1 MTERPALLLIP
12 RDEVLTIP
20 AAARYA
26 RRSEVQIRR
35 WCKRYP
41 ISRQAGRN
49 APIEVSRLALEMV
62 LHGDFEALEEL
73 VTNGREAPAVQRY
86 VRALG
91 LAA

>member
-1 MTERPALLLIP
+1 MLLIP
-12 RDEVLTIP
+12 RDEVLTVR

-26 RRSEVQIRR
+26 RRSEAQIRR

-62 LHGDFEALEEL
+62 LHGDMEALEEL
-73 VTNGREAPAVQRY
+73 VSAGRDAPAVQQY
-86 VRALG
+86 MRAPG